1 MQRLEKEEKG
11 KKPKKTEYDIIKE
24 NIKKMAGEILK
35 INEKL
40 EKPAKGLFGRK
51 NEKKNSSVVLQRNNS
66 ILELKKLYMQLDD
79 EIIKKKIMEN
89 IDETSSI
96 LDVLKL
102 GSYYYGF
109 MAKEIIKKNPEI
121 TDKELGE
128 MAQNIRDFI
137 TFSNFTVINYIK
149 ISDKKELSVII
160 KDKYKLF
167 GMQLSKENFQEGNL
181 EDLIK
186 KVKILNNY
194 NNIQKSKFSINDLS
208 YIMTVKEMLKK

>member
-1 MQRLEKEEKG
+1 
-11 KKPKKTEYDIIKE
+11 
-24 NIKKMAGEILK
+24 
-35 INEKL
+35 
-40 EKPAKGLFGRK
+40 
-51 NEKKNSSVVLQRNNS
+51 
-66 ILELKKLYMQLDD
+66 MQLDD

-89 IDETSSI
+89 IDDTSSI

-160 KDKYKLF
+160 KDKYKLW
-167 GMQLSKENFQEGNL
+167 
-181 EDLIK
+181 LIR
-186 KVKILNNY
+186 
-194 NNIQKSKFSINDLS
+194 
-208 YIMTVKEMLKK
+208 